1 MQGSESL
8 GTMLA
13 NAGANTLIG
22 MGVVFAVLILISFI
36 IYLFKFIHRAEE
48 KMAGRKKENEEK
60 TPGTVTETEK
70 QEAPGSGAADSTEL
84 VAVIAAAIAAYEG
97 KSADG
102 IIVRSI
108 RRIPE
113 ARVKR

>member
-1 MQGSESL
+1 MQGSENL

-48 KMAGRKKENEEK
+48 KVAGRKKENEEK
-60 TPGTVTETEK
+60 TPGTVTQK
-70 QEAPGSGAADSTEL
+70 QEAPESDADSTEL

-97 KSADG
+97 RSADG